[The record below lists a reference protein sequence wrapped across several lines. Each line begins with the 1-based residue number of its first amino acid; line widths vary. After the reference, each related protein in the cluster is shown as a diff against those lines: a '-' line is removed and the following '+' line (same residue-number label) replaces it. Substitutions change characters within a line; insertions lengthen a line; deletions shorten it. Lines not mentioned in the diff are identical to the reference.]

1 MISNGGKSH
10 GILYAFAYRHTTE
23 VHLPSKN
30 KLHACLQQEMGVASH
45 DLLYALVHKYTP
57 KVHSPTK
64 DYLHASQL
72 LERG

>member
-10 GILYAFAYRHTTE
+10 CILHVFIYKHSTE